1 LTYSGVNYD
10 YDRQYDAN
18 GSVLRVRYP
27 LESTWLEYSPNAL
40 GEARQISNYATAI
53 TYHPNGAVTSFR
65 YGNGIAHSM
74 STNRR
79 GLPEWSVD
87 AGVMQDR
94 YTYDGNGNV
103 RSIED
108 WQEGINNRG
117 LEYDNLNRL
126 VHVNDAG
133 VWGDAWYTYDAL
145 DNLTSSRIT
154 AGPNARS
161 LTHTIN
167 PTTNLLDSIMNSAG
181 GTYNLAFKYDD
192 LGNVKQ
198 RGTQMFTFDLGN
210 RLASASGKGT
220 YAYDGLGHRVSAVG
234 TDGVNWIHVYSQEG
248 KLLLVKR
255 SGAAAGI
262 KYIYLGNHII
272 AEVGG
277 TVQYDHTDGLGS
289 PVAYTDSAGRLL
301 GRTRYEPYGATAAGL
316 TPAIGYTGHVNAPE
330 LELVYM
336 QQRYYDPI
344 AGRFISS
351 DPVSPDLKD
360 GRGFNRY
367 AYAVGNPYGY
377 VDGDGREEQA
387 VQEAVQ
393 LDKRDEQLAAQLRKS
408 GEQCQVNCTL
418 IVYGRPGSTYDPND
432 VRGSFNSKGQS
443 SSYAPENYDPT
454 KAAAVLLGIAT
465 VVSGPETPFLDLV
478 SGFRLV
484 FKTSHYASRLERAGL
499 DVARTERLV
508 GQEVRSFAKDLAPN
522 ADAVGRIRLKEMTI
536 EYRARLIPGDVVN
549 IGTIFPVK

>member
-1 LTYSGVNYD
+1 MRTTTFGDGSPSISRTYTPDGLLATITSNGSTWTNTYNRRRLNEKERLTYGGVNYD

-27 LESTWLEYSPNAL
+27 LDSTWLDYSPNAL
-40 GEARQISNYATAI
+40 GEARQIGNYATAI

-87 AGVMQDR
+87 AGVLQDR
-94 YTYDGNGNV
+94 YTYDANGNV

-108 WQEGINNRG
+108 WQEGITNRG

-126 VHVNDAG
+126 VHVNDAP

-154 AGPNARS
+154 AGPNART

-167 PTTNLLDSIMNSAG
+167 PTTNLLDSITNSAG

-198 RGTQMFTFDLGN
+198 RGTQTFTFDLGN

-220 YAYDGLGHRVSAVG
+220 YVYDGLGHRVSAVG

-248 KLLLVKR
+248 QLLFVKPTV
-255 SGAAAGI
+255 SAIGT

-330 LELVYM
+330 LGLVYM
-336 QQRYYDPI
+336 QQRY
-344 AGRFISS
+344 F
-351 DPVSPDLKD
+351 DPVAGHFLSIDPVVTDANT
-360 GRGFNRY
+360 GGSFNRY
-367 AYAVGNPYGY
+367 AYANNSPYKY
-377 VDGDGREEQA
+377 IDPDGRDA
-387 VQEAVQ
+387 
-393 LDKRDEQLAAQLRKS
+393 RDDQIAADLKKIHDNFCNGQCS
-408 GEQCQVNCTL
+408 GGVSSALFKLNPQQVAF
-418 IVYGRPGSTYDPND
+418 D
-432 VRGSFNSKGQS
+432 VRAIQRGAQTALGVTVNSVMYRG
-443 SSYAPENYDPT
+443 
-454 KAAAVLLGIAT
+454 
-465 VVSGPETPFLDLV
+465 
-478 SGFRLV
+478 
-484 FKTSHYASRLERAGL
+484 AG
-499 DVARTERLV
+499 
-508 GQEVRSFAKDLAPN
+508 
-522 ADAVGRIRLKEMTI
+522 
-536 EYRARLIPGDVVN
+536 
-549 IGTIFPVK
+549 